1 MDRQEVDGAGK
12 GTHDAP
18 GGGLIFVS
26 DASAEAERLTIAL
39 RSRGYPTVDVP
50 LGLLTAR
57 VGVQRPALIICDADA
72 PGVLDVVEAV
82 GATEGPEM
90 CVVFLGDPDG
100 SISTDTEHVRR
111 HAHAVFTRPV
121 EVYTLLRKVEA
132 LIGAPPE
139 GIEGGSMLP
148 PARAPVLV
156 AAARKPYM
164 VDASHADDRPS
175 TGSARPIV
183 PSSLPPGEDW
193 GHEREPQER
202 QLSLLPEASEPV
214 GSSAPESHMSSELA
228 SLLAEA
234 EQRLEDRPFRD
245 LRKRRL
251 SPEAEI
257 DAVLPPDILASLD
270 EPLDDDDDFEQD
282 VAPGTKSGSEAGR
295 TSPGSQ
301 SQASVVDK
309 TDDPQSRATNPG
321 GTLPRAPDSAEN
333 KTFSKP
339 ELPPTDPPPTPSVAP
354 PTPAPRSLGTQGAIT
369 SVGAHADSDPVRS
382 ATGTAATARRPL
394 SDAPGPQPVPTS
406 RPPAFSDRPNWQHD
420 REPNAG
426 AQPRPARP
434 ERLPLTPALASLP
447 KPIGPGTP
455 TSDIASV
462 ITERLTG
469 ALVFEDGQG
478 IRRIVFRE
486 GDFVTASSGVEAE
499 SLVSF
504 LTQRGDLD
512 ADAAS
517 QLAKRLPAFG
527 RHAGAA
533 LIANGHLKQDELWSV
548 LRAHA
553 EWLIGHLFRLRAGQL
568 DWETEIPDR
577 LRSEPSVFGGSTGAE
592 VFVETQRRVL
602 DPELALMK
610 LGGKSA
616 QLAPGKHFD
625 LLGECALAPS
635 EAELIRRAGQLT
647 VDDFETTG
655 NRDFP
660 SICMALVELGVL
672 SLGGA
677 VKAAVDHPPAE
688 RDDPLDDRAVR
699 ARILA
704 RYALVEQGD
713 YFALLGVSRSATDYE
728 IRKAHASLTQ
738 EFLPSRV
745 LTARNADLREK
756 VETILEV
763 LDEANDV
770 LGDKIRRERYR
781 RALDAMPG

>member
-1 MDRQEVDGAGK
+1 MARSDVDGASG
-12 GTHDAP
+12 GAHDAP

-57 VGVQRPALIICDADA
+57 VSVQRPALVICDADA
-72 PGVLDVVEAV
+72 PGVLDVVETTC
-82 GATEGPEM
+82 ATTGPGM

-100 SISTDTEHVRR
+100 SISTDTEHVQKN
-111 HAHAVFTRPV
+111 ADAIFTRPV
-121 EVYTLLRKVEA
+121 EVYALLRRIEA

-164 VDASHADDRPS
+164 VDASHADDKQP
-175 TGSARPIV
+175 TAGSARPIV
-183 PSSLPPGEDW
+183 PSSLPPNQDW
-193 GHEREPQER
+193 SKQRGHEEQ
-202 QLSLLPEASEPV
+202 QLSLLPEAPEPI
-214 GSSAPESHMSSELA
+214 GHAAPESHMSSELA

-234 EQRLEDRPFRD
+234 EQRLEDTPFRD

-251 SPEAEI
+251 SPEAEL
-257 DAVLPPDILASLD
+257 DAVLPPEVLASLD

-282 VAPGTKSGSEAGR
+282 VGPGTKSGSEAGR

-301 SQASVVDK
+301 SQAGTVDK

-321 GTLPRAPDSAEN
+321 GSLPRDSDAHEEQAIA
-333 KTFSKP
+333 KP

-354 PTPAPRSLGTQGAIT
+354 PTPAPRSLSFQGAVTAI
-369 SVGAHADSDPVRS
+369 GAPADS
-382 ATGTAATARRPL
+382 AAGTATTARQPL
-394 SDAPGPQPVPTS
+394 SEPAGPPPVPTN
-406 RPPAFSDRPNWQHD
+406 RPPALSDRPYWQQD
-420 REPNAG
+420 REPAAEAAPKSATSEVHAPPPVLAG
-426 AQPRPARP
+426 
-434 ERLPLTPALASLP
+434 LP
-447 KPIGPGTP
+447 KPIGPATP

-469 ALVFEDGQG
+469 ALVFEDGDG

-504 LTQRGDLD
+504 LAQRGDLD
-512 ADAAS
+512 ADAAL
-517 QLAKRLPAFG
+517 QLGRRLPAFG

-553 EWLIGHLFRLRAGQL
+553 EWLIGQLFRLRTGQI

-602 DPELALMK
+602 DPELAFTK
-610 LGGKSA
+610 LGGQHA
-616 QLAPGKHFD
+616 RLAPGKQFG

-635 EAELIRRAGQLT
+635 EAELIRHAGQLT
-647 VDDFETTG
+647 AADIESAGETHDFA
-655 NRDFP
+655 
-660 SICMALVELGVL
+660 SVCMALVELGVL
-672 SLGGA
+672 SLEASAEETG
-677 VKAAVDHPPAE
+677 VETSQE

-699 ARILA
+699 ARVLA

-728 IRKAHASLTQ
+728 IKKAHANLTL
-738 EFLPSRV
+738 EFMPSRV
-745 LTARNADLREK
+745 LTARNADLRDK
-756 VETILEV
+756 VETILEL
-763 LDEANDV
+763 LDEARDV
-770 LGDKIRRERYR
+770 LGDRVRRERYR